1 MHLMSEKRENHGKIA
16 FRCIMETVV
25 LWGRNVLS
33 DCFSSAQSPS
43 LYFWNAMCISSVLV
57 KETGREMWSLSEEGV
72 SNCVVM
78 GLCLG
83 PVTSACCVIFN
94 S

>member
-1 MHLMSEKRENHGKIA
+1 MFYLTVSHQHSLHL
-16 FRCIMETVV
+16 
-25 LWGRNVLS
+25 
-33 DCFSSAQSPS
+33 
-43 LYFWNAMCISSVLV
+43 LYFWNVMCISSVLV

-72 SNCVVM
+72 SNCVVI

-83 PVTSACCVIFN
+83 PVTSACSVIFN